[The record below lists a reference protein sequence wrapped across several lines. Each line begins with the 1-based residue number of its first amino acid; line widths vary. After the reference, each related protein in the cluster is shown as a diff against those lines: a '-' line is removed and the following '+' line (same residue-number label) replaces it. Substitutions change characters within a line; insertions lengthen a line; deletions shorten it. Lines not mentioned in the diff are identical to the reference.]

1 MKREAGKWG
10 KKNEQNT
17 EQSLAFIFLG
27 FWHFNVWRQSFGY
40 DRSPKIDGRFT
51 VFAIFACCAAI
62 HGLYKR
68 YKAGKA
74 GPV

>member
-1 MKREAGKWG
+1 MKREAGNWG

-40 DRSPKIDGRFT
+40 DRSPKNRWALHGFC
-51 VFAIFACCAAI
+51 VFCMLRRNSWLIQEI
-62 HGLYKR
+62 
-68 YKAGKA
+68 
-74 GPV
+74 